1 MELFAIRN
9 FTFTYPEQETPVLK
23 NVTMELY
30 PGDFAALAGPSG
42 CGKSTMLRQLKTVL
56 APHGSKQGEILYN
69 GLPLDSIDM
78 KTQSAKIGFV
88 LQDPDAQIVTDK
100 VWHELAFGLESLGVD
115 TPTIR
120 GRVAEMA
127 SFFGIQN
134 WFHMEVTQLSGGQKQ
149 LLNLAS
155 IMVMN
160 PDILILDEPTSQL
173 DPIAATDFLQTLGR
187 INKELG
193 TTILICEHRL
203 EDVIPMANRLLI
215 MDKGSLIADSSPVGT
230 FDILRKMHHLML
242 HSMPTPMQV
251 WNALNWETPCPL
263 TVSDGRNDLT
273 AFAEANALKAVPD
286 RPYIPTDKEPVM
298 VLDEVWFR
306 YEKDAPNI
314 LKGVN
319 LQAYPGELLC
329 ILGGNGTGKSTM
341 MKILSGSHKPFRGKV
356 TIADKKVSA
365 LPQNPQM
372 LLVKKN
378 LREELLSVF
387 PGKKLGEVEAQIQ
400 EMVAL
405 CRLDGLLDR
414 HPYDL
419 SGGEQQRAALAK
431 VLLQKPEILLLDEP
445 TKGLDNDFKRV
456 FATIMRELTAKG
468 VCIILISHDV
478 EFCAQYA
485 TRCGL
490 FFDGSIVTMDAPQ
503 PFFAGKSF
511 YTTAANRMARHLLPG
526 AVTAED
532 VIVACGGEVVKT
544 ESIRIDPREIDVAPP
559 EERKPEKLPLWRKVL
574 GGVCGV
580 SALGLLLYAAT
591 QIDLS
596 QLYSGMDFFGVY
608 GWVYGLMFALF
619 AVFGASFRRKSSQ
632 REQRLMQGKLSLR
645 TKVTMLLCLLAIPL
659 TMWGGIRLF
668 GTRRYL
674 VTSLLI
680 IAETMLPFFL
690 AFEGRKPK
698 ARELVILSVLSALAI
713 GGRAAFFALPGF
725 KPVAA
730 MVILTGVAFGG
741 EAGFLVGTMTM
752 FCSNMLFGQGAWT
765 PWQMLGMGVLGL
777 VAGVLFR
784 KGLLNRDRLS
794 LSIYGGLAIFVIYGG
809 ILNPASVL
817 MFQPKPNLKMILTA
831 YVTGIPADAVHA
843 GATVLF
849 LWFLTEPMLE
859 KLDRVKVK
867 YGLLEP
873 ESPCRPAGS
882 QHLRRNRS

>member
-1 MELFAIRN
+1 MELFEIRN
-9 FTFTYPEQETPVLK
+9 FTFTYPEQEIAVLRDIS
-23 NVTMELY
+23 MQLRQ
-30 PGDFAALAGPSG
+30 GDFAALAGPSG

-56 APHGSKQGEILYN
+56 APHGTRQGEILYN

-127 SFFGIQN
+127 SFFGIQT

-160 PDILILDEPTSQL
+160 PDVLILDEPTSQL

-230 FDILRKMHHLML
+230 FDILRKMHHPML
-242 HSMPTPMQV
+242 HSMPTPMQI

-273 AFAEANALKAVPD
+273 AFAQSNALAPVPD

-306 YEKDAPNI
+306 YEKDAPSI
-314 LKGVN
+314 LKGVT
-319 LQAYPGELLC
+319 LKAYPGELLC

-341 MKILSGSHKPFRGKV
+341 LKVLSGTNKPFRGKV
-356 TIADKKVSA
+356 TVTAKKVSA
-365 LPQNPQM
+365 CPQNPQM

-387 PGKKLGEVEAQIQ
+387 PGKKLSDVEDKIR

-431 VLLQKPEILLLDEP
+431 VLLQNPDVLLLDEP
-445 TKGLDNDFKRV
+445 TKGVDNDFKRV
-456 FATIMRELTAKG
+456 FAEVLSDLTARG
-468 VCIILISHDV
+468 VCIIMVSHDV
-478 EFCAQYA
+478 EFCAAFA

-490 FFDGSIVTMDAPQ
+490 MFDGSIVTMDAPQ

-526 AVTAED
+526 AVTPED
-532 VIVACGGEVVKT
+532 VIVACGGKVVKT
-544 ESIRIDPREIDVAPP
+544 EPVRVNPKDIDVQPP
-559 EERKPEKLPLWRKVL
+559 EERKPEKLPLWRKIL
-574 GGVCGV
+574 GGVAGV
-580 SALGLLLYAAT
+580 SALGLLIYT
-591 QIDLS
+591 SIVVDLS
-596 QLYSGMDFFGVY
+596 QLYNGSGFMRES
-608 GWVYGLMFALF
+608 GWVYVLMFALLSLF
-619 AVFGASFRRKSSQ
+619 AAAVSRKSSVH
-632 REQRLMQGKLSLR
+632 EQRLMKGKLTMR
-645 TKVTMLLCLLAIPL
+645 TKVTILLCLLAIPL
-659 TMWGGIRLF
+659 TIYGGLKIAGGRK
-668 GTRRYL
+668 YMI
-674 VTSLLI
+674 TSFLI

-690 AFEGRKPK
+690 VFEGRRPK

-741 EAGFLVGTMTM
+741 EAGFMVGAMTM
-752 FCSNMLFGQGAWT
+752 FCSNVLFGQGAWT
-765 PWQMLGMGVLGL
+765 PWQMLAVGIIGL
-777 VAGVLFR
+777 IAGVLFR
-784 KGLLNRDRLS
+784 KGLLHRDRIS
-794 LSIYGGLAIFVIYGG
+794 LSIYGGLVIFLVYGG
-809 ILNPASVL
+809 IMNPASVL
-817 MFQPKPNLKMILTA
+817 MYQPNPTWEMILTA
-831 YVTGIPADAVHA
+831 YITGVPADAVHA
-843 GATVLF
+843 AATVLF

-867 YGLLEP
+867 YGLMEK
-873 ESPCRPAGS
+873 ES
-882 QHLRRNRS
+882 HE